1 MKARL
6 LTAAIGIPL
15 FLVLLFF
22 FGAPV
27 FNGALSLILG
37 VAVYELLQ
45 TAQYGKRKLITVVC
59 VAFGA
64 LLPWFELPLLKPY
77 RVLLLFAFAAFLFAA
92 LLRWH
97 DTLRTEQVS
106 QIFFVSVVYPI
117 ALTTL
122 LYIRD
127 DFGASKA
134 LYYTVLIFLCAWM
147 SDAGAY
153 FAGRFFGKRKMAP
166 NISPNKTV
174 EGLIGGILASLI
186 SVVLVTFGY
195 SALMSYLGEPVSINY
210 LSLTGA
216 SVLATFVGVFGDLTA
231 SIMKRQNGIKDY
243 GSIMP
248 GHGGVVDRFDS
259 VVFVAPCFYVWLRFF
274 VI

>member
-6 LTAAIGIPL
+6 LTAAIGVPL
-15 FLVLLFF
+15 FLIILLFF
-22 FGAPV
+22 DTPV

-45 TAQYGKRKLITVVC
+45 TAQYEKRPFITVVC

-64 LLPWFELPLLKPY
+64 LIPWFELPLLKPY
-77 RVLLLFAFAAFLFAA
+77 RVLLLFGFAAILFGA

-97 DTLRTEQVS
+97 ENLRTEQVA

-122 LYIRD
+122 IYIRD
-127 DFGASKA
+127 EFGKA
-134 LYYTVLIFLCAWM
+134 HGLYYVLLIFVCAWL

-166 NISPNKTV
+166 TISPHKTV
-174 EGLIGGILASLI
+174 EGLIGGVVTSLV
-186 SVVLVTFGY
+186 SVVLVTLGF
-195 SALMSYLGEPVSINY
+195 SAIMANLGEPVSINY
-210 LSLTGA
+210 ISLTGA
-216 SVLATFVGVFGDLTA
+216 SILATFVGVFGDLTA
-231 SIMKRQNGIKDY
+231 SIMKRHNGIKDY

-259 VVFVAPCFYVWLRFF
+259 VFFVAPFFYVWLQFF